1 MNFGRVF
8 LEKEIM
14 GLACLSEN
22 SDGLPSLEGR
32 IGVGGLDLHGI
43 VKFSIVES

>member
-1 MNFGRVF
+1 
-8 LEKEIM
+8 M